1 MAGGTPIPIPQLGE
15 AFQGAGLYV
24 ARARFGYGDTANSLG
39 GASDGL
45 DVWSDTQETA
55 ALFNIN
61 SSNVFVHH
69 VSFDVE
75 TAFTASVTLTLGDG
89 QDADG
94 YAPASDIG
102 ATVISTGVAW
112 SPGGVISGS
121 DKTGGTYDR
130 GRRYGSTDTIDIV
143 AGGADIAA
151 GKINVYVVYSY
162 APGFAQASTGGSSNT

>member
-1 MAGGTPIPIPQLGE
+1 MAGGTPVSIPQPGE
-15 AFQGAGLYV
+15 HFLANGLYV

-55 ALFNIN
+55 AIFNIN
-61 SSNVFVHH
+61 STDVFVHH
-69 VSFDVE
+69 VAWDVE

-89 QDADG
+89 QSAAG
-94 YAPASDIG
+94 YADAALLG
-102 ATVISTGVAW
+102 ATVISTGAQW
-112 SPGGVISGS
+112 TS
-121 DKTGGTYDR
+121 DTAIVQAYNR
-130 GRRYGSTDTIDIV
+130 VRRYPATDSIDIV

-162 APGFAQASTGGSSNT
+162 APGFAQADTGGTANT